1 VSVQVTTSSGV
12 SILST
17 SSLGFGQL
25 DKAPKSFP
33 GRIDEAMREQPMWI
47 FLGEGTAGVVGTTV
61 ASAIWLK
68 GG

>member
-1 VSVQVTTSSGV
+1 
-12 SILST
+12 LST

-25 DKAPKSFP
+25 DKAPKPFP

-47 FLGEGTAGVVGTTV
+47 FLEGAAGVVGRTV